1 MPSRAAARAPQR
13 NGALRLP
20 ERAQQALVVVDD
32 QPLNL
37 THLDKAYFPDGTSK
51 RDLLEYSFDV
61 APFLLPYL
69 RDRPYTMKRFPNG
82 IEAPA
87 FFQKDAAGKVPA
99 WVRTVA
105 MPSGNERGVVHYVLC
120 NDTATLLYLVN
131 LGCIDHNVGL
141 SRVTLTGAGPHS
153 AARSDPRTTPLA
165 PDFVLLDLDPGPKA
179 GFDRVVK
186 VAQIVREVLDQCEI
200 AGYPKTSGATGMHI
214 WIPIGPGHTFE
225 QTQRLAAL
233 LLRLA
238 SLRAPELMTEV
249 WRIAARPADRV
260 YLDFRQNANGKTI
273 PPPYSPRPRPG
284 APVSCPLQWSEVRA
298 SLDPVRFNIRTM
310 RRRLDRWGDLFA
322 PTLPGQRHDS
332 LQNMLR
338 RLEKCHAEAA

>member
-1 MPSRAAARAPQR
+1 MPSRVAKRVPRR
-13 NGALRLP
+13 NGELGLP
-20 ERAQQALVVVDD
+20 AHAQQALVVVDE

-82 IEAPA
+82 IAAPA
-87 FFQKDAAGKVPA
+87 FFQKDTAGKVPA

-105 MPSGNERGVVHYVLC
+105 MPSGNERGVVNYVLC

-131 LGCIDHNVGL
+131 LGCIDHNVWM
-141 SRVTLTGAGPHS
+141 SR
-153 AARSDPRTTPLA
+153 AATPLA
-165 PDFVLLDLDPGPKA
+165 PDFVLLDLDPGPRA

-186 VAQIVREVLDQCEI
+186 VARIVREVLDQCEI

-214 WIPIGPGHTFE
+214 WVPIAPGHSFE

-233 LLRLA
+233 LLRVA
-238 SLRAPELMTEV
+238 SLRAPDLMTEV
-249 WRIAARPADRV
+249 WRVAARPADGV

-273 PPPYSPRPRPG
+273 PPPYSPRPWPG
-284 APVSCPLQWSEVRA
+284 APVSCPLQWSELRP
-298 SLDPVRFNIRTM
+298 SLDPARFNIRTM
-310 RRRLDRWGDLFA
+310 RRRLDRFGDLFA

-332 LQNMLR
+332 LQSMLG